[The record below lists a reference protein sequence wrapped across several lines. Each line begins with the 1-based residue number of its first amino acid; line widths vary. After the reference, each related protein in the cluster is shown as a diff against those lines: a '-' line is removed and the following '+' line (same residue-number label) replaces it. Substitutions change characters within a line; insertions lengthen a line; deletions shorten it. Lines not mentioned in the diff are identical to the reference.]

1 MQAVGDFFHY
11 FYKNKKINLLQN
23 YKSKSR
29 ELA

>member
-1 MQAVGDFFHY
+1 MPVVGDFFRY
-11 FYKNKKINLLQN
+11 FYKNKKINSLQN